1 MPKSC
6 ESGGDD
12 LLKWWERA
20 VCCLDAF
27 GWDGR
32 RGEWPDSGAA
42 TSAPAKLG
50 GGNSKKRWMP
60 GSKSVPGLFF
70 LPRLDVRGGGGSK
83 EKRYH

>member
-27 GWDGR
+27 GWEERRMARFWGRHFRPCQVGR
-32 RGEWPDSGAA
+32 RQ
-42 TSAPAKLG
+42 L
-50 GGNSKKRWMP
+50 KKA
-60 GSKSVPGLFF
+60 
-70 LPRLDVRGGGGSK
+70 LDAGQ
-83 EKRYH
+83 